1 MAYVDKFLATRKTR
15 RRHRK
20 LDSTKFCFDMHEL
33 VLLGREDAYGV
44 CASKSTRPFGIDL
57 SQLVRTLPWQKL
69 FGLIVADL
77 GN

>member
-1 MAYVDKFLATRKTR
+1 
-15 RRHRK
+15 
-20 LDSTKFCFDMHEL
+20 MHEL